1 MKNRNIVLM
10 FIFAVHLFLFGD
22 LLPQEHQKQQA
33 AQVLP
38 SRYFLGAEDNLLLPV
53 NILGLVNKP
62 GQYMV
67 PYRTDL
73 ITLIAFAGGFREDA
87 KISKVKIIRNITT
100 NGRYATNGKYATNG
114 RRKKKARIYVV
125 DIKKY
130 FKTGDQRQI
139 PKLKPDDTIIVTG
152 STTRTINKIFSF
164 VSKGIM
170 LAQIYFLIKVAN
182 DR

>member
-1 MKNRNIVLM
+1 MKKRTLITLLLVT
-10 FIFAVHLFLFGD
+10 APLFWVGK
-22 LLPQEHQKQQA
+22 LLPQEYQKQSLEQN
-33 AQVLP
+33 QP
-38 SRYFLGAEDNLLLPV
+38 SRYFLDTEDKLLLPV

-67 PYRTDL
+67 PYQTDL

-87 KISKVKIIRNITT
+87 KISKVKIIRNVAT

-114 RRKKKARIYVV
+114 RKKKKARLYVV

-139 PKLKPDDTIIVTG
+139 PKLMPDDTIIVTG
-152 STTRTINKIFSF
+152 STTRTINKVFSF

-170 LAQIYFLIKVAN
+170 LAQLYFLIKVAN